1 MYSISFP
8 NIFASSRTNLI
19 KDKEAIKQN
28 IRLTLLYD
36 RLSLYGDPYFGS
48 ILKKLIFEQGDSIL
62 RDIVIDE
69 IYTCLNIFIPQIV
82 IDRKDIS
89 LNIKNNTVFID
100 MKYYYITDKTSD
112 MYQIELLNMDE

>member
-28 IRLTLLYD
+28 IRLTLLSD

-89 LNIKNNTVFID
+89 LNIQNNTVFIN

>member
-28 IRLTLLYD
+28 IRLILLSD

-89 LNIKNNTVFID
+89 LNIQNNTVFIN

>member
-28 IRLTLLYD
+28 IRLILLSD

-89 LNIKNNTVFID
+89 LNIKNNTVFIN

>member
-28 IRLTLLYD
+28 IRLTLLSD

-100 MKYYYITDKTSD
+100 MKYYYIADKTSD
-112 MYQIELLNMDE
+112 MYEIELLNMDE

>member
-28 IRLTLLYD
+28 IRLTLLSD

-82 IDRKDIS
+82 IDRKGVS

-100 MKYYYITDKTSD
+100 MKYYYIADKTSD

>member
-8 NIFASSRTNLI
+8 NIFTSSRTNLI

-28 IRLTLLYD
+28 IRLTLLSD

-112 MYQIELLNMDE
+112 MYQIELLNIDE

>member
-28 IRLTLLYD
+28 IRLTLLSD

-112 MYQIELLNMDE
+112 MYQIELLNIDE

>member
-28 IRLTLLYD
+28 IRLTLLSD